1 MIAFWI
7 AAVALIIVGYVFF
20 VPIFLGRTRAENVSR
35 AKLNLLLHQQ
45 RQQELA
51 REGASPE
58 DLERLAAE
66 SERNLL
72 GDLETLKEQNAK
84 SADTGRTLLVYALV
98 SLPIFAFSIYL
109 ALGRPDLAGPTPP
122 PTMAEA
128 QESQPSEHE
137 NGMRDDVKTSIEKL
151 AERLKEKP
159 DDLEGWVLLGRSLQ
173 STGQGEK
180 AVQAYEFAQK
190 LAPDNLDIKAMY
202 AEALA
207 DANQGSAVGKPAEI
221 IQEILAKDPNHRGG
235 LWMAGVAAVQ
245 QKDTAKAVGY
255 WEKLKAQFPADS
267 DEAKQLSKYIAQA
280 QGKPVPQDEPKTAAA
295 ATAPKEPAP
304 AAQASKRLRVKVTL
318 ADAVKAQAAPED
330 SLFIFAR
337 AAEGPPMP
345 LAVVRKKASDLPIEV
360 TLDDTM
366 SMMPGMSIASFDRLI
381 IGARISKTGRPTPTP
396 GDLQGLSQPVAA
408 KDGDSFAVEVNQVVG
423 AK

>member
-20 VPIFLGRTRAENVSR
+20 IPVFLGKNRTETLSR

-51 REGASPE
+51 REGAAPE

-72 GDLETLKEQNAK
+72 GDLETTREHEAK
-84 SADTGRTLLVYALV
+84 SPDTGRTLVVYALV
-98 SLPIFAFSIYL
+98 SLPIFAFSFYL
-109 ALGRPDLAGPTPP
+109 ALGRPDLAGQIPTAATPAN
-122 PTMAEA
+122 AESE
-128 QESQPSEHE
+128 QE
-137 NGMRDDVKTSIEKL
+137 MRDDVRTSIEKL

-173 STGQGEK
+173 STGQADK
-180 AVQAYEFAQK
+180 AVQAYEFALKQ
-190 LAPDNLDIKAMY
+190 APDNLDIKAMY
-202 AEALA
+202 AEALV
-207 DANQGSAVGKPAEI
+207 DANQGSVEGKPSEI
-221 IQEILAKDPNHRGG
+221 IQEILAKDPNNKGG

-245 QKDTAKAVGY
+245 RKDTAKAVEY
-255 WEKLKAQFPADS
+255 WEKLKSQFAPDS
-267 DEAKQLSKYIAQA
+267 DESRQISKYIAQA
-280 QGKPVPQDEPKTAAA
+280 QGKPTEPDAPRATAA
-295 ATAPKEPAP
+295 E
-304 AAQASKRLRVKVTL
+304 QAGQPGKSIRVKVTL
-318 ADAVKAQAAPED
+318 SDAVKAQAAPDD

-345 LAVVRKKASDLPIEV
+345 LAVVRKKASDLPVEV
-360 TLDDTM
+360 TLDDSM

-396 GDLQGLSQPVAA
+396 GDLQGLTQP
-408 KDGDSFAVEVNQVVG
+408 
-423 AK
+423 

>member
-7 AAVALIIVGYVFF
+7 AAVALVIVGYVFF
-20 VPIFLGRTRAENVSR
+20 VPIFLGKTRAENVSR

-72 GDLETLKEQNAK
+72 GDLETVHEHEAK
-84 SADTGRTLLVYALV
+84 SADAGRTLLVYALV

-109 ALGRPDLAGPTPP
+109 ALGRPDLAGQTP
-122 PTMAEA
+122 PTMAST
-128 QESQPSEHE
+128 ESEGGQD
-137 NGMRDDVKTSIEKL
+137 MRDDVRTSIEKL

-173 STGQGEK
+173 STGQGDK

-190 LAPDNLDIKAMY
+190 LAPDSLDIKAMY

-207 DANQGSAVGKPAEI
+207 DANQGSAAGKPSEI
-221 IQEILAKDPNHRGG
+221 IQEILAKDPNHKGG

-245 QKDTAKAVGY
+245 RKDTAKAVGY

-267 DEAKQLSKYIAQA
+267 DEAKQLNKYIAQA
-280 QGKPVPQDEPKTAAA
+280 QGKPVPPDAPKA
-295 ATAPKEPAP
+295 ATANKEPAP

-318 ADAVKAQAAPED
+318 SDAVKAQAAPDD

-345 LAVVRKKASDLPIEV
+345 LAVMRKKAGELPTEV

-366 SMMPGMSIASFDRLI
+366 SMMPGMSIASFDRLV
-381 IGARISKTGRPTPTP
+381 IGARISKTGKPTPTP
-396 GDLQGLSQPVAA
+396 GDLQGLTQPVAA

>member
-7 AAVALIIVGYVFF
+7 AAVALVIVGYVFF
-20 VPIFLGRTRAENVSR
+20 VPVFLGKARAENVSR
-35 AKLNLLLHQQ
+35 AKLNLMLHQQ

-72 GDLETLKEQNAK
+72 GDLETLKEHAAK
-84 SADTGRTLLVYALV
+84 SADAGRTLLVYALV

-109 ALGRPDLAGPTPP
+109 ALGRPDLAGQTP

-128 QESQPSEHE
+128 QPSEHE
-137 NGMRDDVKTSIEKL
+137 GEMRDDVKTSIEKL

-173 STGQGEK
+173 STGQGDK

-207 DANQGSAVGKPAEI
+207 DANQGSAMGKPAEI
-221 IQEILAKDPNHRGG
+221 IQEILAKDPNHKGG

-267 DEAKQLSKYIAQA
+267 DEAKQLNKYIAQA
-280 QGKPVPQDEPKTAAA
+280 QGKPVPPDEPKAAA
-295 ATAPKEPAP
+295 ASKGPEP

-318 ADAVKAQAAPED
+318 SDAVKAQAAPDD

-345 LAVVRKKASDLPIEV
+345 LAVVRKKAGELPIEV

-366 SMMPGMSIASFDRLI
+366 SMMPGMSIASFDRLV

-396 GDLQGLSQPVAA
+396 GDLQGLTQPVAA

>member
-58 DLERLAAE
+58 DLKRLAAE

-72 GDLETLKEQNAK
+72 GDLETLKEHAAK
-84 SADTGRTLLVYALV
+84 SADAGRTLLVYALV

-109 ALGRPDLAGPTPP
+109 ALGRPDLAGQTPP
-122 PTMAEA
+122 TLAEA
-128 QESQPSEHE
+128 QPEHE
-137 NGMRDDVKTSIEKL
+137 GEMRDDVRTSIEKL

-159 DDLEGWVLLGRSLQ
+159 DDLEGWILLGRSLQ
-173 STGQGEK
+173 STGQGDK

-207 DANQGSAVGKPAEI
+207 DANQGSAVGKPSEI
-221 IQEILAKDPNHRGG
+221 IQEILAKDPNHKGG

-245 QKDTAKAVGY
+245 QKDTAKAVQY
-255 WEKLKAQFPADS
+255 WEKLKSQFPADS
-267 DEAKQLSKYIAQA
+267 DEAKQLNKYIAQA
-280 QGKPVPQDEPKTAAA
+280 QGKPVPPDESKAAA
-295 ATAPKEPAP
+295 SASKEPAP

-318 ADAVKAQAAPED
+318 SDAVRAQAAPDD

-345 LAVVRKKASDLPIEV
+345 LAVVRKKASELPVEV

-366 SMMPGMSIASFDRLI
+366 SMMPGTSIASFDRLV
-381 IGARISKTGRPTPTP
+381 IGARVSKTGKPTPTP
-396 GDLQGLSQPVAA
+396 GDLQGLTQPVAA